1 MKLIIALFA
10 ALTLTAC
17 AELMKAQ
24 DKSAEEVARLITQY
38 CESTDQDFR
47 DAVREDIN
55 TYAAPHSIAVTC
67 G

>member
-1 MKLIIALFA
+1 MRYLTIIILVLLAG
-10 ALTLTAC
+10 C
-17 AELMKAQ
+17 AQLMQAQ

-47 DAVREDIN
+47 DAIREDIN
-55 TYAAPHSIAVTC
+55 EYAAPHSIAVTC